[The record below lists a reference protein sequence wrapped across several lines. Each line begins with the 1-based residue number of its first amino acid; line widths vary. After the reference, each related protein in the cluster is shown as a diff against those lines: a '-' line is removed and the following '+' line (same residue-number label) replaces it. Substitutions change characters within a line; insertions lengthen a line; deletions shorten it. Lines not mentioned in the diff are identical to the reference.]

1 MNAADA
7 SAPGAKPIVLIV
19 DDEHG
24 LLDVMRLG
32 LAERFDIETAAST
45 EEAEMLL
52 ALRKVDAI
60 VCDHLMPEEM
70 GLDFLIR
77 ARERWPQARRILL
90 TGYMNPELISRS
102 VTVAAL
108 SACLL
113 KPTSPSE
120 LEKVLSTALAG

>member
-1 MNAADA
+1 MNQ
-7 SAPGAKPIVLIV
+7 SATGDVEARPAVLLV
-19 DDEHG
+19 DDERS

-32 LAERFDIETAAST
+32 LAEKFEVETAVST

-52 ALRKVDAI
+52 ALRTFAVI
-60 VCDHLMPEEM
+60 VCDHLMPHEM
-70 GLDFLIR
+70 GLEFLIR
-77 ARERWPQARRILL
+77 ARDRWPGTRRILL

-102 VTVAAL
+102 VAVAGL

-120 LEKVLSTALAG
+120 LAKVLTTALAE